1 MPLVPQVRRRM
12 PHRCNTRGQFPAA
25 SRQDGRTRSPQ
36 ELTRARQSG
45 DVTASYGECDDAIN
59 IEFPFDRLPPAIRTS
74 SSAPGFTKRSMKN
87 KRSDMLK
94 TFKIGGIHP
103 NDNKISKGAPIE
115 AMPLPEKV
123 IIPLSQHIGAPAQ
136 PCVAK
141 GDKVKVGDLIGTASG
156 FVSSNIHS
164 SVSGTVVAV
173 DAQPDASG
181 VRKPS
186 VTIAV
191 EGDEWNENIL
201 RDATE
206 LPDLD
211 AKAIIDAVAAA
222 GVVGMGGATFPT
234 QVKLSVPPG
243 KKAEFLI
250 INGVECEPYLTAD
263 HRVMLERPDELLAG
277 VHRHREQQTRR
288 HKTARRKGRGT
299 QRCIHRGSA
308 SKGTIPAGR
317 RKTAHRRRSGAS
329 GALGS
334 PPYRYRRGSTER
346 RHGIG
351 SIRGGSKTQASLR
364 AGSYGDRQT
373 ARLSA

>member
-1 MPLVPQVRRRM
+1 
-12 PHRCNTRGQFPAA
+12 
-25 SRQDGRTRSPQ
+25 
-36 ELTRARQSG
+36 
-45 DVTASYGECDDAIN
+45 
-59 IEFPFDRLPPAIRTS
+59 
-74 SSAPGFTKRSMKN
+74 
-87 KRSDMLK
+87 MLK

-115 AMPLPEKV
+115 VMPLPEKV

-234 QVKLSVPPG
+234 QVKLSVPP
-243 KKAEFLI
+243 
-250 INGVECEPYLTAD
+250 V
-263 HRVMLERPDELLAG
+263 
-277 VHRHREQQTRR
+277 
-288 HKTARRKGRGT
+288 RK
-299 QRCIHRGSA
+299 
-308 SKGTIPAGR
+308 PN
-317 RKTAHRRRSGAS
+317 
-329 GALGS
+329 
-334 PPYRYRRGSTER
+334 
-346 RHGIG
+346 
-351 SIRGGSKTQASLR
+351 SL
-364 AGSYGDRQT
+364 
-373 ARLSA
+373 